1 MVMVMARVMVMVR
14 VMNWCDIGIQGSLSW
29 FKSNTWTNLIWNFP
43 PVAPG
48 KWAGLAG
55 QVEGIRQSTDQ
66 LLAAQLATAGSVIKF
81 ELDNQQWGESGV
93 QLNHDINTEK
103 SF

>member
-1 MVMVMARVMVMVR
+1 MVQIKHL
-14 VMNWCDIGIQGSLSW
+14 DQFDLE
-29 FKSNTWTNLIWNFP
+29 FP

-48 KWAGLAG
+48 KRAGLAG
-55 QVEGIRQSTDQ
+55 QLEGIRQSTDQ

-93 QLNHDINTEK
+93 QLNRDIC
-103 SF
+103 